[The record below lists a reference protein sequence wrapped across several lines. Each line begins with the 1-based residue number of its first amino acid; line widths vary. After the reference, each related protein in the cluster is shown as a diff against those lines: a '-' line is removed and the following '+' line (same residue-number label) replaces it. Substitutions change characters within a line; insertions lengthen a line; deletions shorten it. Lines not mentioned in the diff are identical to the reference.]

1 MSARTKSLAKLQMIE
16 FIKATK
22 EQPDFTFRLRGN
34 AEDAKKFVHR
44 MRVELSRMRDAVK
57 ESGRVPKEFKVLTH
71 IVDFDPMEGITTI
84 TLRKVEGKSVQI
96 AEEVH
101 EIFDDIAGGAIIQ

>member
-1 MSARTKSLAKLQMIE
+1 MMIN

-22 EQPDFTFRLRGN
+22 EQKEFSFRLRGN
-34 AEDAKKFVHR
+34 EEDARKFVHR

-71 IVDFDPMEGITTI
+71 SIDFDKMEGITTI
-84 TLRKVEGKSVQI
+84 TLQKVEGKSVQI

-101 EIFDDIAGGAIIQ
+101 EIFDDLAGGAIIQ